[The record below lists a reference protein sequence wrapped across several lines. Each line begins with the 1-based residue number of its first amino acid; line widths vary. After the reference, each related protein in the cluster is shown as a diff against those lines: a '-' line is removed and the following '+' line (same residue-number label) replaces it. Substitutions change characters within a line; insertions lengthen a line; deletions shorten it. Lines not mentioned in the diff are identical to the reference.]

1 MNIDF
6 NPLFLQKKGI
16 FMVNKKNPFAFK
28 VKQETKKKYG
38 DKRIGKSKP
47 DKENNQ
53 LNKRVRQIKIL
64 KEGSE
69 GSRLVI

>member
-28 VKQETKKKYG
+28 VKQ
-38 DKRIGKSKP
+38 IGRASCR
-47 DKENNQ
+47 E
-53 LNKRVRQIKIL
+53 RV
-64 KEGSE
+64 
-69 GSRLVI
+69 

>member
-28 VKQETKKKYG
+28 VKQETKK
-38 DKRIGKSKP
+38 
-47 DKENNQ
+47 E
-53 LNKRVRQIKIL
+53 VRWQTD
-64 KEGSE
+64 
-69 GSRLVI
+69 R